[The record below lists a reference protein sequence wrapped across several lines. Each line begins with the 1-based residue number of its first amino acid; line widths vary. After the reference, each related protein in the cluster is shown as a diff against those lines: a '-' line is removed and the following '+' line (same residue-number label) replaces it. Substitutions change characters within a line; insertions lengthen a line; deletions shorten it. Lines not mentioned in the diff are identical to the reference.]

1 MARRFKSKR
10 ELGTM
15 ADINVTPLLDLA
27 FALLLIFL
35 ISTPLL
41 EQPVEV
47 QLPTPMQAREMVE
60 KLPPDLI
67 EISVDADGTYYFEKD
82 PTELGILGEILQT
95 VEKDRMVIV
104 RGDENVSYRSVA
116 QVIDLLRNLGFT
128 AVSVSFAQ

>member
-27 FALLLIFL
+27 FALLIIFL

-47 QLPTPMQAREMVE
+47 QLPTTQQALEMVKE
-60 KLPPDLI
+60 LPDDVVELSI
-67 EISVDADGTYYFEKD
+67 DAEGTYYFGRD
-82 PTELGILGEILQT
+82 PMELEVLGQVMQT
-95 VEKDRMVIV
+95 VERDRIILV
-104 RGDENVSYRSVA
+104 RGDENVRYSSVA
-116 QVIDLLRNLGFT
+116 RLIDLLRGLGFK
-128 AVSVSFAQ
+128 AVSVNYAQ